1 MKTYTLKIQ
10 LIRKE
15 RITTG
20 NKVSLLEE
28 EVLIIKMD
36 SKQVIQD
43 ASVLNEI
50 SIHLSKDFK

>member
-1 MKTYTLKIQ
+1 MV
-10 LIRKE
+10 
-15 RITTG
+15 